1 MTKERKAQIIT
12 VLILSGAVGFIA
24 WRQGALAS
32 FGLAQFSARA
42 TPPSNPTPQDI
53 IYAAL
58 DAARDGKVN
67 EYIGAHTGQ
76 MEQSLRKAVAESTE
90 AGFARYLK
98 ETNAPIKGIALQEP
112 QTLTDREVK
121 VRVEYVFQDRNEIQ
135 WMYLEKSGNS
145 WKIARVDSAERIQTL
160 VPYGTPVR

>member
-90 AGFARYLK
+90 AGSARDLK
-98 ETNAPIKGIALQEP
+98 ERSACAVLCGVCGSQRDGVAHLRWSHVVQQDGIRP
-112 QTLTDREVK
+112 GV
-121 VRVEYVFQDRNEIQ
+121 
-135 WMYLEKSGNS
+135 
-145 WKIARVDSAERIQTL
+145 
-160 VPYGTPVR
+160 